1 MVTVHLAAA
10 IICFAELC
18 HPALIGRATPTGE
31 FQMYYGTTEDP
42 GYGGSVLA
50 FHETEKSVFAIHQ
63 LWLLK
68 PEQKREQRL
77 KSSNPKDRVIT
88 SGCVNVS
95 KDVYDQLVECCQ
107 DQTLTIV
114 K

>member
-1 MVTVHLAAA
+1 MVEVFLAAA
-10 IICFAELC
+10 IICFGGSC
-18 HPALIGRATPTGE
+18 HNALIGRATPTGE

-42 GYGGSVLA
+42 GYGGSVLV
-50 FHETEKSVFAIHQ
+50 FTETEKVALAIHQ

-68 PEQKREQRL
+68 PAQKREQRI

-88 SGCVNVS
+88 SGCINVT
-95 KDVYDQLVECCQ
+95 KEVYDQLVECCQ
-107 DQTLTIV
+107 DQKLTIV

>member
-1 MVTVHLAAA
+1 MVEVFLAAA
-10 IICFAELC
+10 IICFEGSC
-18 HPALIGRATPTGE
+18 HPALIGQHTPTGE
-31 FQMYYGTTEDP
+31 FQLMYGTTEDP
-42 GYGGSVLA
+42 GYGGSVLQ
-50 FHETEKSVFAIHQ
+50 FHETEKEVFAIHQ

-68 PEQKREQRL
+68 PAQKRDQRI

-95 KDVYDQLVECCQ
+95 KEVYDQLVECCS
-107 DQTLTIV
+107 DDTLTIV